1 MTSML
6 SSRQRGAVRL
16 AWRFIAPYRGRVL
29 GALLALLFTA
39 AITLSM
45 GQGIKLLVDQG
56 LATQSPAALRHSLL
70 LFFVLVLALAFG
82 TYTRFYLVSWIGER
96 VVADIRRR
104 VFDHLIEL
112 HPGFYESNRSSEI
125 QSRLTAD
132 TTLLQSVIGSSLS
145 MALRNL
151 IMLIGGSILLVVTN
165 PKLSG
170 IVLLALPLVVAPI
183 LLFGRRV
190 RALSRQSQDRVADVG
205 SYVGEVLGQIKTVQA
220 YNHQDE
226 DKRRFG
232 ESAEAAF
239 DVARKRIAQRSWLI
253 TVVIVLVLGAVGVML
268 WVGGMDV
275 IAGRISGGELA
286 AFVFYSLIVGSSF
299 GTLSEVIGELQRA
312 AGAAERIGE
321 LLRSRNAIVAPE
333 RPQPLQR
340 PVQGRIELQGVRF
353 AYPSRADSY
362 AIDGV
367 DLQVAAGETLA
378 LVGPSGAGKSTLFDL
393 LLRFFDPQQGRILID
408 GVPIDQLDP
417 RELRACFAL
426 VSQTPALFYGSIED
440 NIRYGRLD
448 ASQAEVEA
456 AARAAHAH
464 EFIQR
469 LPQGYQTHLGEAG
482 LGLSGGQRQR
492 LAIARALLADAPIL
506 LLDEATSALD
516 AESEHLIQQALPSL
530 MAGRTTL
537 VIAHRLA
544 TVKQADRIAVI
555 ERGRLAAIGRHWPA
569 CRADRQQRAV
579 CAPGRAA
586 VRQLALRLDGG
597 GGAGRGDDDRRHGQ
611 PLPPEQLLA
620 EEDQATERGDR
631 RLQAHQ
637 HAEGTRGHACQGDHF
652 QAVRQRR

>member
-1 MTSML
+1 MSSIL
-6 SSRQRGAVRL
+6 SSRQRGALRL
-16 AWRFIAPYRGRVL
+16 AWRFIAPYRLRVL

-56 LATQSPAALRHSLL
+56 LATQSPAALRQSIG
-70 LFFVLVLALAFG
+70 LFFVLVLALAVG
-82 TYTRFYLVSWIGER
+82 TFMRFYLVSWLGER
-96 VVADIRRR
+96 FVADIRRR
-104 VFDHLIEL
+104 VFDHLVEL
-112 HPGFYESNRSSEI
+112 HPGFYEDNRSSEI

-151 IMLIGGSILLVVTN
+151 IMLIGGSVLLVVTN

-170 IVLLALPLVVAPI
+170 IVLAALPLVVAPI

-205 SYVGEVLGQIKTVQA
+205 SYVGEALGQIRTVQA
-220 YNHQDE
+220 YNHQAE
-226 DKRRFG
+226 DVRRFAL
-232 ESAEAAF
+232 SAEAAF
-239 DVARKRIAQRSWLI
+239 DTARKRIAQRAWLI

-312 AGAAERIGE
+312 AGAAERIAE
-321 LLRSRNAIVAPE
+321 LLQARSVITAPADDLRRLAHPVRGAIAFEQV
-333 RPQPLQR
+333 
-340 PVQGRIELQGVRF
+340 GF
-353 AYPSRADSY
+353 AYPSRPGQPALTQ
-362 AIDGV
+362 I
-367 DLQVAAGETLA
+367 DLQIEPGETLA
-378 LVGPSGAGKSTLFDL
+378 LVGPSGAGKSTLFEL
-393 LLRFFDPQQGRILID
+393 LLRFYDPQQGRILLD
-408 GVPIDQLDP
+408 NEPIQQLDP
-417 RELRACFAL
+417 HDLRRAFAW
-426 VSQTPALFYGSIED
+426 VSQNPALFFGSVED
-440 NIRYGRLD
+440 NIRYGRPS

-464 EFIQR
+464 DFIVAM
-469 LPQGYQTHLGEAG
+469 PQGYQTHLGDGG

-492 LAIARALLADAPIL
+492 LAIARALLADTPVL

-544 TVKQADRIAVI
+544 TVKRADRIAVI
-555 ERGRLAAIGRHWPA
+555 DQGRLVAIGRHAELLISSPLYA
-569 CRADRQQRAV
+569 RLAALQFAAD
-579 CAPGRAA
+579 
-586 VRQLALRLDGG
+586 
-597 GGAGRGDDDRRHGQ
+597 
-611 PLPPEQLLA
+611 
-620 EEDQATERGDR
+620 
-631 RLQAHQ
+631 
-637 HAEGTRGHACQGDHF
+637 
-652 QAVRQRR
+652 